1 MSTDAPAS
9 WDKTLTVKLLSW
21 GVSREQ
27 AGLIVGEVAEQRQLA
42 DRQGYNRG
50 FDSGYNY
57 AMDKLT
63 RPKPGG
69 V

>member
-1 MSTDAPAS
+1 MSADAPAN
-9 WDKTLTVKLLSW
+9 WDKVLCEKLRSW

-27 AGLIVGEVAEQRQLA
+27 AMFIVGEVAEQRQLA
-42 DRQGYNRG
+42 DREGYRRG
-50 FDSGYNY
+50 YENGYHN
-57 AMDKLT
+57 ALVKVN